1 MTTTH
6 YKDWP
11 NDAGFNTEI
20 EHRDPIALELTGTVP
35 AYAAGT
41 LLRTGPGSHKL
52 TTKDGEFACSHWF
65 DGFAHLYRF
74 ELVPTDH
81 GNCKVLYS
89 SRRQVDQLI
98 ERVRKTGRLNGVTFG
113 QKRDPCDTLF
123 KKIKTAFEP
132 TKSLAEAELFNVG
145 VSISANV
152 AGFPSAK
159 EGSKANLVTFTDSAV
174 MKTHDPETLAP
185 LGVTDQTVLHPSL
198 TGEISSAHPEFDPE
212 TGDVFNY
219 NLKFGPTPVY
229 HVFCTS
235 AATGKTT
242 ILAKLSGNDA
252 KAAYLHSFFLTQNFL
267 ILCIWPAHFQLGGA
281 GVLWQRNIVDA
292 LAEFDCSAKT
302 NWFVIDRRRGT
313 GVVAKFES
321 SAMFAFHSVNAYET
335 AGKDG
340 ASDVI
345 CDIFQHRNLDILKKF
360 YYESMVSNAPAAD
373 KRGFDFVEGKDG
385 MARYKLSG
393 IPAPGKPPAPETRRT
408 AELVFIMRP
417 SATGELPTINPAY
430 HTKPHRYIYGVGD
443 RRQSSFLDSLVK
455 MDTATQTAETWS
467 APAQTPGEPIFV
479 ADPTKEGEDD
489 GVVLSVVLDGVSGRS
504 YLLVLDAKT
513 WVEVGR
519 AQVPVAVGFGF
530 HGTHIKL

>member
-1 MTTTH
+1 MTATTH

-20 EHRDPIALELTGTVP
+20 EHRDPIALEVTGTIP

-52 TTKDGEFACSHWF
+52 ATKDGEFACSHWF

-74 ELVPTDH
+74 ELVPTDV

-98 ERVRKTGRLNGVTFG
+98 ERVRKTGRLDGITFG

-123 KKIKTAFEP
+123 KKIKTKQNA
-132 TKSLAEAELFNVG
+132 G

-152 AGFPSAK
+152 GGFLSAK
-159 EGSKANLVTFTDSAV
+159 EGSKANLVTFTDAAV

-185 LGVTDQTVLHPSL
+185 LGVTDQTTLHPSL
-198 TGEISSAHPEFDPE
+198 TGEISCAHPEFDPE

-219 NLKFGPTPVY
+219 NLKLGSTPVY
-229 HVFCTS
+229 RVFCTS

-242 ILAKLSGNDA
+242 ILAKLSGKDA
-252 KAAYLHSFFLTQNFL
+252 KAAYLHSFFLTQNFI
-267 ILCIWPAHFQLGGA
+267 ILCIWPSHFQLGGA
-281 GVLWQRNIVDA
+281 GILWRRNILDA
-292 LAEFDCSAKT
+292 LAEFDSSAKT
-302 NWFVIDRRRGT
+302 KWFVIDRRHST
-313 GVVAKFES
+313 GIVAMFES
-321 SAMFAFHSVNAYET
+321 SAIFAFHSVNAYET

-340 ASDVI
+340 AIDIVCDVV
-345 CDIFQHRNLDILKKF
+345 QLRNLDILKKF
-360 YYESMVSNAPAAD
+360 YYDNMVSSAPAAD
-373 KRGFDFVEGKDG
+373 KRGFDLVDGKDG

-393 IPAPGKPPAPETRRT
+393 IPAARNSPARAMRRT
-408 AELVFIMRP
+408 GA
-417 SATGELPTINPAY
+417 GLPTINPAY

-443 RRQSSFLDSLVK
+443 RRQSSFHDSLVK

-479 ADPTKEGEDD
+479 ADPTKEKEDE
-489 GVVLSVVLDGVSGRS
+489 GVVLSVVLDGLSGHS
-504 YLLVLDAKT
+504 YLLGGA
-513 WVEVGR
+513 E
-519 AQVPVAVGFGF
+519 VPVAVGFGF
-530 HGTHIKL
+530 HGTHVKL